1 MAVLLITTR
10 GHDYMQCGLN
20 MFGNYL
26 IWLKICIEPQLL
38 PGRRFAQSIKI
49 LVLSLYCMPQT
60 FYYSYTGYGY
70 SAALNIGV

>member
-1 MAVLLITTR
+1 
-10 GHDYMQCGLN
+10 MQCGLN

-49 LVLSLYCMPQT
+49 LVLSLVFDQ
-60 FYYSYTGYGY
+60 FILHAS
-70 SAALNIGV
+70 NILL